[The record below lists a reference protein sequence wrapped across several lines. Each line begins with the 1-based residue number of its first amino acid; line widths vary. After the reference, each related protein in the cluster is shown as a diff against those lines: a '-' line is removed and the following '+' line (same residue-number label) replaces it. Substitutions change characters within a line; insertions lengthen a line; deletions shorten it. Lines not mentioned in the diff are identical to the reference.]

1 VSGLKAA
8 RIGLA
13 VQTILVTGFEPFG
26 DERENPSAWAAERA
40 AAELA
45 KAGFD
50 AHSAV
55 LPVSYKRCGEAL
67 AQLLERLKPSIAVA
81 LGLAGGITHVRLER
95 VAINLMDASR
105 PDNDGA
111 QPVDEPID
119 PQGPA
124 AYFSTLPLRRIL
136 ERLRGEGVPAA
147 ISNSAGT
154 FLCNYAMYLLLRHA
168 DVRGYPKKAG
178 FIHLPYTPEIASRK
192 PGLPASLPLST
203 QARAVVIAVEE
214 AAASPTP

>member
-1 VSGLKAA
+1 MP
-8 RIGLA
+8 R
-13 VQTILVTGFEPFG
+13 ILVTGFEPFG
-26 DERENPSAWAAERA
+26 DEKENPSAWVAEEA
-40 AAELA
+40 GAELA
-45 KAGFD
+45 RRGFD

-55 LPVSYKRCGEAL
+55 LPVSFKRCGEAL
-67 AQLLERLKPSIAVA
+67 AQLLEKLKPDVAVA

-95 VAINLMDASR
+95 VAINLKDASR

-119 PQGPA
+119 PSGPA

-154 FLCNYAMYLLLRHA
+154 FLCNYAMYLLLRYA
-168 DVRGYPKKAG
+168 DLHGYPGRAG

-192 PGLPASLPLST
+192 PGLPASLPLSA
-203 QARAVVIAVEE
+203 QVKAVVVAVEE
-214 AAASPTP
+214 ASASLAP